1 MGTLWLVGMMG
12 SGKSTVGPRVAEALG
27 TGFVDLDH
35 LVSVSA
41 GCDIAALFSDEGEEG
56 FRRRER
62 CALREVAG
70 SPAVVAC
77 GGGVVEDAA
86 NVVVMREH
94 GVVAWLDAPA
104 EVLAER
110 VGVGSGRPMLA
121 GAPRERLR
129 SLRRQR
135 HRKYRAAADRRF
147 QTGGRDAGE
156 VASEVV
162 EWWRSI
168 S

>member
-1 MGTLWLVGMMG
+1 MMG
-12 SGKSTVGPRVAEALG
+12 VGKSTVGRCVADALKAE
-27 TGFVDLDH
+27 FVDLDH
-35 LVSVSA
+35 LVSLSA
-41 GCDIAALFSDEGEEG
+41 GCDIAALFSAEGEEG

-62 CALREVAG
+62 RALREVAG
-70 SPAVVAC
+70 GPAVVAC
-77 GGGVVEDAA
+77 GGGVVDDST
-86 NVVVMREH
+86 NISVMRAH

-110 VGVGSGRPMLA
+110 VGAGSGRPMLA
-121 GAPRERLR
+121 GAPRGRLR

-147 QTGGRDAGE
+147 QTGGRDPGE